1 MKSNPSPFTFVMV
14 ALFIGVVTPRAQTP
28 TPAPAAPPAPR
39 RDRAISPELA
49 ASLAAAMPKFTP
61 PKPVEKKPDAELPDA
76 RDTDKPKNEIVRLP
90 KYVVREPKAPIFRER
105 DINTPQGLSNLA
117 MKRYI
122 TETDRVLNRWN
133 LFGTQSSSGVDAT
146 TARALQMYA
155 DDERLKN
162 MADLKDDA
170 GLVSA
175 RDKSA
180 GAYIL
185 REAQQTTMRT
195 GDYGW
200 QNGQNNRK

>member
-1 MKSNPSPFTFVMV
+1 MKPNPSPFTFLVV
-14 ALFIGVVTPRAQTP
+14 ALLVGLASARAQTP
-28 TPAPAAPPAPR
+28 SPAPAPSEAPR
-39 RDRAISPELA
+39 RARAISPEVA
-49 ASLAAAMPKFTP
+49 ASLAAAMPKYTP
-61 PKPVEKKPDAELPDA
+61 PKPVEKKPEEELPDA
-76 RDTDKPKNEIVRLP
+76 RETDKPKNGIVRLP

-105 DINTPQGLSNLA
+105 DINTPQGLANIA

-122 TETDRVLNRWN
+122 TETDRALNRWN
-133 LFGTQSSSGVDAT
+133 LFGTQSSSGTDAT

-155 DDERLKN
+155 EDERLKN

-175 RDKSA
+175 RDKAA

-200 QNGQNNRK
+200 QNNRK